1 MPSLKDDVTKT
12 LGVEVLQAFDNLNGV
27 HSGFR
32 PAHAKGVL
40 LAGDFTPSPAGAAL
54 CRAPHL
60 QRSSTPLT
68 IRFSDFAGIPTV
80 PDNSTDA
87 SPRGIAIRFHLAE
100 HVHTD
105 IVAHS
110 VDGFPA
116 RTAEEFL
123 EFLRAAH
130 ASGPSSPKPSPIE
143 LFLGAHPAALEFVQ
157 VPKPIPVSFA
167 KESFYAVNAYR
178 FTNASGDSRFGRY
191 RIRPEGGAEYL
202 TDEAAASMPANF
214 LFDEIKARLTGG
226 PMKFRIFVQLAADGD
241 VVDNST
247 VHWPEDRPEIE
258 FGTFE
263 VSGLIPENE
272 SEQRHIIFDPIPR
285 VDGIDSSGD
294 PLLEPRAD
302 IYLLSGRRRRA
313 NGAV

>member
-1 MPSLKDDVTKT
+1 
-12 LGVEVLQAFDNLNGV
+12 
-27 HSGFR
+27 
-32 PAHAKGVL
+32 
-40 LAGDFTPSPAGAAL
+40 
-54 CRAPHL
+54 
-60 QRSSTPLT
+60 LT

-80 PDNSTDA
+80 PDNSPDA

-226 PMKFRIFVQLAADGD
+226 PVKFRIFVQLAADGD

-247 VHWPEDRPEIE
+247 VHWPEDRPEVE

-263 VSGLIPENE
+263 VAGLIPENE